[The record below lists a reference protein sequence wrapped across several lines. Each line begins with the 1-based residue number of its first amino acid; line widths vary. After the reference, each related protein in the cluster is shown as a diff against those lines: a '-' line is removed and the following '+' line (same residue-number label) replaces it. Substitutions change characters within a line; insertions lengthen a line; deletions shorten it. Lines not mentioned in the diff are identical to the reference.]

1 MLCCDKISNVNET
14 ENNSGNS
21 GELTE
26 KYPTPLTLSVILRPA
41 ITAIE
46 GLSTKAEAQAL
57 VEGRQAQTDTVFRP
71 YPSYNGCTTGCN
83 VCTHF
88 GPAVMN
94 RPGGRPGR
102 EALQVRHPLID
113 RGVQCTEL

>member
-1 MLCCDKISNVNET
+1 VLCCDKISNVNET
-14 ENNSGNS
+14 ENNS

-46 GLSTKAEAQAL
+46 GLSTEIKAEAQAL